1 MDKISIIIPFYNGN
15 KYLNR
20 LVDNINSVLKYSN
33 NIFDAE
39 VVFVNDSPGVTIDLK
54 RIKSLDCPYLVIN
67 NKANSG
73 IHQSRVNGL
82 NACTGNYIL
91 FLDQDDLLTKNSLQ
105 DLYTSLS
112 KSSANISIGNG
123 YYDTKNGKELI
134 FNIYGKALAA
144 LLNKSYFIVGN
155 MICSPGQC
163 LIRKDKIPV
172 EWKKY
177 ILKTNC
183 SDDLFLWMLM
193 INKRDATFCNK
204 VVYHHIQT
212 GSNTSNDDEQGIKS
226 DFELLNILKQI
237 KHIDKNNIRYFE
249 QRCLYRKQ
257 NNNNFENKII
267 KMQYILW
274 LNAYKIFIRIL
285 PVIENRRIKID
296 SDDYV

>member
-20 LVDNINSVLKYSN
+20 LIDNINSVLRYSN
-33 NIFDAE
+33 SGFDTE
-39 VVFVNDSPGVTIDLK
+39 VVFVNDSPEISIDLK
-54 RIKSLDCPYLVIN
+54 FIKSLDCSYLVVN
-67 NKANSG
+67 NKSNSG

-105 DLYTSLS
+105 DLYNSLS
-112 KSSANISIGNG
+112 KCSAYISIGNG
-123 YYDTKNGKELI
+123 YYDTENGRELI

-144 LLNKSYFIVGN
+144 LLNKSYFIAGN

-163 LIRKDKIPV
+163 LIKKDKIPS

-193 INKRDATFCNK
+193 INQRDAIFCNK

-212 GSNTSNDDEQGIKS
+212 GSNTSNDNEQGIKS
-226 DFELLNILKQI
+226 DLELLNILKKI
-237 KHIDKNNIRYFE
+237 NWIDKNKIEWFE
-249 QRCLYRKQ
+249 RRCSYREQ
-257 NNNNFENKII
+257 DDNNFENKI
-267 KMQYILW
+267 KKLMYILC
-274 LNAYKIFIRIL
+274 LDEYKIFIRIL
-285 PVIENRRIKID
+285 PIISSDRIKID
-296 SDDYV
+296 SDYHV